1 MVLVVAV
8 VLVVV
13 LGQVE
18 PIFGLCGPMLG
29 VLCATYVDILLRF
42 DFFLSPLSEAQ
53 ATVKLRRFNIAKMK
67 SHGGRSARNPGG
79 GR

>member
-1 MVLVVAV
+1 MVVVIVVLLVAV

-42 DFFLSPLSEAQ
+42 DFFCPPSPRP
-53 ATVKLRRFNIAKMK
+53 KPR
-67 SHGGRSARNPGG
+67 
-79 GR
+79 